1 MIMSSSSSWT
11 SKRFFDLRSTINH
24 LEGTWQKSLR
34 HLFTF
39 ENPAWGGS
47 SYPINT
53 CCWCF
58 LCDRDKPKS
67 KTAQKRPLWCWERNS
82 NCFLVAQ
89 SMNILGGLR
98 LFLCSSEKSTIK
110 SFFFNYRFAWHLH
123 WIKYQTLWMKYENI
137 KIALQ
142 ACNNRPKSPKIKVV
156 ARW

>member
-110 SFFFNYRFAWHLH
+110 SFFFQLSLCLTFALNKVSNTLDEVW
-123 WIKYQTLWMKYENI
+123 KYQNSITSM
-137 KIALQ
+137 Q
-142 ACNNRPKSPKIKVV
+142 
-156 ARW
+156 